1 MKLASVEAAHVEPT
15 GVALVSVEG
24 GEGPAPGASAAAQD
38 LPGSGRAVCARCG
51 RPLVVCY
58 CAHIPRLTTRTRVLL
73 LQHPRE
79 RHVAIGTARMAHLA
93 LAGSAFRR
101 GVDFS
106 DDPVV
111 RAAVAETPLPYVL
124 FPGPGAEDVA
134 RLPRDRA
141 ISLIVLDGTWSQA
154 RKLLTR
160 NPALAALPRVAFTPR
175 RPSAYRIR
183 RQPAAFC
190 VSTIEAL
197 AEVLEQLEPEGAGME
212 RLLDPFHAMVA
223 FQERFATEVAAGRH
237 RRPPSSGATDG
248 QSDAAAD
255 ADDAGPARA
264 SREASRL
271 AAALEAR
278 RADLVCIYGE
288 ANAWPKRM
296 RDRPAPEIV
305 RWMALRP
312 ATGESFEAIVAPR
325 RPLAPAVPERIGVP
339 AAALREGISVAAWH
353 RAWAAF
359 CRPTDALV
367 IWGGFEVG
375 LAAAEGLPLPA
386 EMFDLRRESHRL
398 FPLLFPRLFLARP
411 RAVEEALHI
420 VAPAGE
426 LPALGTGRGGVRL
439 CALARLL
446 DAFTAP
452 SFRPDA

>member
-1 MKLASVEAAHVEPT
+1 
-15 GVALVSVEG
+15 
-24 GEGPAPGASAAAQD
+24 
-38 LPGSGRAVCARCG
+38 
-51 RPLVVCY
+51 
-58 CAHIPRLTTRTRVLL
+58 LL

-106 DDPVV
+106 EDPVV
-111 RAAVAETPLPYVL
+111 RAAIAETPPPYVL
-124 FPGPGAEDVA
+124 FPGPAAEDVGS
-134 RLPRDRA
+134 LPRDRA

-197 AEVLEQLEPEGAGME
+197 AEVLDRLEPEGAGME

-237 RRPPSSGATDG
+237 RRPLSSRATDG
-248 QSDAAAD
+248 TGDGD
-255 ADDAGPARA
+255 GDAGPAGA
-264 SREASRL
+264 SREAGRL

-278 RADLVCIYGE
+278 RADLVCVYGE

-312 ATGESFEAIVAPR
+312 ATGETFEAVVAPR

-339 AAALREGISVAAWH
+339 AAALRDGMSVEAWH
-353 RAWAAF
+353 RSWASF
-359 CRPTDALV
+359 CRPADALV
-367 IWGGFEVG
+367 AWGGYEVG
-375 LAAAEGLPLPA
+375 LAAADGLPLPA
-386 EMFDLRRESHRL
+386 DVFDLRRESHRV
-398 FPLLFPRLFLARP
+398 FPHLFLARP
-411 RAVEEALHI
+411 RTVEEAVQILTT
-420 VAPAGE
+420 PGQG
-426 LPALGTGRGGVRL
+426 PALGVGRGGVRL
-439 CALARLL
+439 SALARLL
-446 DAFTAP
+446 DAFTSPA
-452 SFRPDA
+452 S